1 MNFFYYFSLL
11 FLLQFSALSEG
22 RPNLSDIDIETCKC
36 QSYQSCKWSID
47 SSNRINSQTQF
58 IGEKKIFKDNICNF
72 TTQFVWCCTNSKGQ
86 EVLPTAE
93 QLNILKCRGK
103 VSATNFRSTGK
114 SMSEALVLY
123 QLTHN
128 MTKDC
133 SLNYKNST

>member
-1 MNFFYYFSLL
+1 MIIPVYALQFLLLSNKTRISADQVTMNFFYFFSLL

-36 QSYQSCKWSID
+36 QSYQSCQWSID

-86 EVLPTAE
+86 EVLPTAD

-103 VSATNFRSTGK
+103 VSATNFRS
-114 SMSEALVLY
+114 
-123 QLTHN
+123 
-128 MTKDC
+128 
-133 SLNYKNST
+133 